1 MMKNNPKKV
10 SLTDHMNNWL
20 NDYLSN
26 VRNFSS
32 KTVSCYFNALCLF
45 LDFLEEEH
53 KIPVKKIDIKCLSR
67 TYLEEWLKWLQEKRG
82 NSKLTRDHRLA
93 VIMSFLSYLQSRDS
107 KYKLTYIEASG
118 IKGISHGR
126 GKIVEPLTK
135 KGLKVFFEC
144 IDCSTKVGRRDFI
157 MFTIM
162 YDIGCRVGE
171 LLDIKLRD
179 LFLDTD
185 SPHVRIRGKG
195 DKSRTMAFSDTTVLL
210 IRRYIKATF
219 GICPSPDAFLFHS
232 SHNGIYRRMSTDAV
246 NARLDKISSKAH
258 AICPDVPLHMHSHQ
272 LRHSSA
278 THWLLD
284 NVNPAIISS
293 ALGHSSLSTTVRYLG
308 ISSEELR
315 TALQKRACPVS
326 PEEDSFTKVEGGLR
340 SLIKVKK

>member
-1 MMKNNPKKV
+1 
-10 SLTDHMNNWL
+10 
-20 NDYLSN
+20 
-26 VRNFSS
+26 
-32 KTVSCYFNALCLF
+32 
-45 LDFLEEEH
+45 
-53 KIPVKKIDIKCLSR
+53 
-67 TYLEEWLKWLQEKRG
+67 
-82 NSKLTRDHRLA
+82 
-93 VIMSFLSYLQSRDS
+93 
-107 KYKLTYIEASG
+107 
-118 IKGISHGR
+118 
-126 GKIVEPLTK
+126 
-135 KGLKVFFEC
+135 
-144 IDCSTKVGRRDFI
+144 

-185 SPHVRIRGKG
+185 APHVRIRGKG

-258 AICPDVPLHMHSHQ
+258 AICPDIPLHMHSHQ